1 MQNGKMSEPLL
12 NRTEEKKRW
21 REREKEVRESK
32 LLRANFTILG
42 NKRKKTKESVGS
54 YIHCNQQ

>member
-42 NKRKKTKESVGS
+42 NKRKKTENKKR
-54 YIHCNQQ
+54 Y